1 MLGLRRLGVDC
12 VDMVCSFRCQFF
24 SQVRITLRPSMSV
37 GMAVMLCIMS
47 SCQILPDPESL
58 IKTST
63 FERWKGGKAERRN
76 PQRHH
81 KSGRLMGWR
90 WLTCLKRFL
99 FFIFIILATSTV
111 RMRRIPSIYICYV
124 HLSSRKQIKQF
135 TVAGFKCCLCSSCH
149 ANDCCRRSVSSTS
162 SWRSWNSW
170 QNVCKDLQSQTDT
183 HGGPWLTS
191 WWSRDSH
198 NDLYIWSIYIYMNPT
213 IPGKFPLP
221 AQSWKFCGH
230 KLKFPTWKVCS
241 RHLKLLFDRHLT
253 RQYLLS
259 NRSARPLGR

>member
-149 ANDCCRRSVSSTS
+149 ANDCCCRRSVSSTS

-170 QNVCKDLQSQTDT
+170 QNVCKDLQNQTDT

-198 NDLYIWSIYIYMNPT
+198 NDLYMIYIYYIYIYEPHN
-213 IPGKFPLP
+213 PGKVSPSSSKLEVLWAQAEISNLEGVFPSP
-221 AQSWKFCGH
+221 EASVWSSSHQAVS
-230 KLKFPTWKVCS
+230 
-241 RHLKLLFDRHLT
+241 
-253 RQYLLS
+253 
-259 NRSARPLGR
+259 PLESIR